1 VPGIVTSAITRSKA
15 GKTIDLEL
23 DSLHI
28 RKSDIVLDRKKIHI
42 VLHVK
47 TKAALRLKR
56 IKPGK
61 VHLIKA

>member
-1 VPGIVTSAITRSKA
+1 
-15 GKTIDLEL
+15 
-23 DSLHI
+23 
-28 RKSDIVLDRKKIHI
+28 VLDKNTIHI